1 MPDRIRVPD
10 ADRPGRRWFLKN
22 AALAGLAVVTP
33 FQALAARAQE
43 GPPRGLGGTPGSG
56 RGPSPDY
63 GPLFPALDEA
73 TGLPLL
79 LLPRGFRYVSFGWTG
94 DLLSDG
100 TPTPS
105 NHDGM
110 AAFPDEDGRIL
121 LVRNH
126 EIGSGPDAFAP
137 DLAYD
142 PEAGGGTTTIAFDVR
157 RGRYLRSWPSL
168 SGTVR
173 NCAGG
178 RTPWNAWLSCEE
190 TLEGPGPLNDLT
202 RKHGYVFEVP
212 AGGVSDGQPL
222 VDMGR
227 FAHEAVAVDPAT
239 GCVYETEDAGDTS
252 GFYRFV
258 ANDPGRLSEGGRLH
272 MLAIAG
278 FPQAD
283 TRTGQTGEPR
293 PVEWVDIAEPDPADV
308 LTNRVFFQG
317 FAQGGAR
324 FRRLEGAF

>member
-1 MPDRIRVPD
+1 MCP
-10 ADRPGRRWFLKN
+10 
-22 AALAGLAVVTP
+22 
-33 FQALAARAQE
+33 
-43 GPPRGLGGTPGSG
+43 
-56 RGPSPDY
+56 
-63 GPLFPALDEA
+63 
-73 TGLPLL
+73 
-79 LLPRGFRYVSFGWTG
+79 
-94 DLLSDG
+94 
-100 TPTPS
+100 TPT
-105 NHDGM
+105 
-110 AAFPDEDGRIL
+110 A
-121 LVRNH
+121 
-126 EIGSGPDAFAP
+126 
-137 DLAYD
+137 
-142 PEAGGGTTTIAFDVR
+142 
-157 RGRYLRSWPSL
+157 
-168 SGTVR
+168 
-173 NCAGG
+173 
-178 RTPWNAWLSCEE
+178 
-190 TLEGPGPLNDLT
+190 
-202 RKHGYVFEVP
+202 P